1 MKLRVTILSLLFGA
15 IACLIADQYVYTHI
29 EKLRFKLL
37 PRPSPP
43 ANNGIAVLQYA
54 NPRPEDAR
62 ILALR
67 IKNNSGKKQAF
78 FVRQNGIGIAAFTIE
93 KDETFKYFGPI
104 PETAKCSQ
112 CRLTIVGKNADWQLQ
127 TVEVRN
133 VFGFSSVWLKAV
145 LIEPAFHNYTKFK
158 ALHLALIF
166 LATLLISIQLFSTNF
181 SKKLLVPAIVVMLIS
196 TALFVVPY
204 LSNKKIL
211 ISSSTFFK
219 LWIISF
225 LPFWII
231 VWHRIRKTPKFKPA
245 IVALIVGLIFTGGML
260 VKLDEYEGNFSGF
273 LHISKKFLGRN
284 SILFERPEIR
294 RELIKEDSNGY
305 DGQFFYFIAF
315 DPLVRHYQITSNP
328 SQRPIDAPAF
338 RYRRIAFPVLTKL
351 VSVNNPFNYP
361 VAMVLLTIAGAALCA
376 FFVSKIAIYNGL
388 NGWEGLTCLLIPAF
402 WLSLSVA
409 TPEPLA
415 AGFLAAGFYLTL
427 TKRYVL
433 AATFFS
439 MAILTRESAILF
451 VLVLAAFELKTSTR
465 KSAFILAA
473 SLLPYIAWRS
483 YIAIALYHVD
493 GWKAFFMEPETT
505 GLPFAGIVQ
514 MYSKLFA
521 GTYTEGIE
529 LQAFR
534 LPILLVIVMGV
545 CLYTY
550 LRTKNTLGLIGA
562 IYVFLALSLS
572 YEKVWIDVSN
582 VERLSYESFLCLG
595 LLSATR
601 VGAAGLRPARLQSGK
616 INILIYAAFALT
628 LIYDLFIMMRSDMFK
643 AGFLWLLKC

>member
-1 MKLRVTILSLLFGA
+1 MKLRVTLLSLLFGT
-15 IACLIADQYVYTHI
+15 IACLIADQYVYKDV

-43 ANNGIAVLQYA
+43 AHNGIAALQYV

-62 ILALR
+62 ILAMR
-67 IKNNSGKKQAF
+67 IKNNSDKKQTF
-78 FVRQNGIGIAAFTIE
+78 IVRQNGIGIATFTIE
-93 KDETFKYFGPI
+93 KDATFKYLSPI

-112 CRLTIVGKNADWQLQ
+112 CRLTIVGKNAHWQLQ

-133 VFGFSSVWLKAV
+133 IFGFSSVWLKAV
-145 LIEPAFHNYTKFK
+145 LIEPTFHSYTKFK
-158 ALHLALIF
+158 FLHLALTF

-181 SKKLLVPAIVVMLIS
+181 SKKLLIPAVVVMLIS
-196 TALFVVPY
+196 SAVFVIPY
-204 LSNKKIL
+204 ISNKKIL

-231 VWHRIRKTPKFKPA
+231 VWRRILERPKFKPA

-260 VKLDEYEGNFSGF
+260 MKLDEYEGNFSGF

-284 SILFERPEIR
+284 EILSERPEIR

-328 SQRPIDAPAF
+328 SQRPIDDPAF
-338 RYRRIAFPVLTKL
+338 RYRRIAYPVFTKL
-351 VSVNNPFNYP
+351 ASVNNPFNYP
-361 VAMVLLTIAGAALCA
+361 VAMVLLAIAGAALCA
-376 FFVSKIAIYNGL
+376 FFVSKTAIYSGL
-388 NGWEGLTCLLIPAF
+388 NGWEGLACLLIPAF

-433 AATFFS
+433 AAILFS
-439 MAILTRESAILF
+439 MAILTRESATLF
-451 VLVLAAFELKTSTR
+451 VLVLAAFELKTSKTR
-465 KSAFILAA
+465 KSALILTA
-473 SLLPYIAWRS
+473 SLLPYVAWRS
-483 YIAIALYHVD
+483 YIASALFHVY

-505 GLPFAGIVQ
+505 GVPFAGIIQ
-514 MYSKLFA
+514 MYRMLHA

-529 LQAFR
+529 LQACS

-550 LRTKNTLGLIGA
+550 LRTQNTVGLIGA
-562 IYVFLALSLS
+562 IYAFLALSLS
-572 YEKVWIDVSN
+572 YKKVWIDVSN

-601 VGAAGLRPARLQSGK
+601 PQPGK

-628 LIYDLFIMMRSDMFK
+628 LIYDVFIMMRSDMFR